1 MVKKRSIFR
10 KAGRRLIL
18 SAMVFVMGL
27 SLMPR
32 INSDA
37 ARGTTYLRRNG
48 IDVSKWQSGTDSS
61 GKKLN
66 IDWTNM
72 AKENVEFAL
81 IRVGHRYGHDVYA
94 GDGVTLR
101 YKSGDI
107 EEDSDYKYNF
117 ENAIANGIKV
127 GAYIYSQAITPEEAR
142 EEADYIISRVYNYK
156 VDLPIILDY
165 EYESGRSGR
174 LAEAAFS
181 KDEATKVCEAFAER
195 VKELGYTPMIYAN
208 QNVWT
213 EDLDAKRLEK
223 VARIWLARWTTTH
236 QESDGSGNTWTVQSD
251 MRIGDE
257 PTPATYTGVYDFW
270 QYSSQG
276 VGLSGI
282 RSAYVDLDFWYD
294 DGTLSA
300 GKDYSTIFDADYYLS
315 KYPDMK
321 QYEGNPAAML
331 QHFLTVG
338 AAEGRQGSKY
348 YDPSFYRN
356 RYPDLRAAFGD
367 NWGAYFDHYFNYGIK
382 EGREAFGLDFMRDF
396 ETVYEGVDYKSV
408 YDFNYYISKYPDL
421 VAAFGRYNDKA
432 ALSHFVN
439 YGIPEG
445 RQASLYFD
453 VSYYR
458 ENNADLKAV
467 FGNDN
472 MGLVRH
478 FITYGADE
486 GRDAVAGFNSDPSGD
501 GPDPA
506 EPGTDD
512 PKPEEPVS
520 HDYIEGAYTI
530 VLDPGHDD
538 VHAGAQ
544 YFGTGE
550 EDMTLKIGMYLREM
564 LKKARP
570 DINVMITRET
580 EECPVTDNAYSC
592 LNWRSTYSAA
602 ASADIYVSLHLNA
615 DASGRAS
622 GSLVFVP
629 NESYSKECYDEG
641 QKMGRTI
648 LDRLISLGLAD
659 YGLVTRDSDSIY
671 PDGSA
676 ADYYAVIR
684 NNKRNMIPAIIVEHA
699 FLSNRS
705 DYDTFINNEEGLKKL
720 AGADCEGILQY
731 IDGKK
736 HKAEV
741 FSPVYYAEHYP
752 DLSSGGSLD
761 IFGLYKHF
769 QTYGMNEKRQ
779 ASSDFDPEYYIA
791 KNPDLRG
798 KFGDNWSDYYAHF
811 LDEGI
816 SEGRK
821 GTGSD
826 HKRVGT
832 ITAWKGIDLAAVYS
846 PSYYLSNNPGLSEKV
861 GDDDIALIKDFVENG
876 MKEGKK
882 GNEEFDYLYYQRKN
896 PDLRSAFGTDKETYY
911 YHYATIG
918 IVEGREG
925 IGTDYTRVGTISS
938 LAGTDYSAVYDY
950 DYYIKAKPALKKT
963 FGDDDVAVLD
973 YFINTGMKNGDRAS
987 KEFDV
992 NYYRSQYPDLLQAF
1006 GDDLSAYYNHYM
1018 NYGKAEGRTGAKPA

>member
-27 SLMPR
+27 SLMPQ

-37 ARGTTYLRRNG
+37 ARGTTYIRRNG

-439 YGIPEG
+439 FGIPEG

-501 GPDPA
+501 GSDPA

-550 EDMTLKIGMYLREM
+550 EDMTLKIGMYLRDM

-1018 NYGKAEGRTGAKPA
+1018 NYGKAEGRTGAKPV

>member
-1 MVKKRSIFR
+1 MFMKRSFFR

-32 INSDA
+32 INADA
-37 ARGTTYLRRNG
+37 ARGTTYVRRNG

-142 EEADYIISRVYNYK
+142 EEADYVISRIYNYK

-181 KDEATKVCEAFAER
+181 KDEATKICEAFAER

-208 QNVWT
+208 QNVWN
-213 EDLDAKRLEK
+213 EDLDASRLEK
-223 VARIWLARWTTTH
+223 AARIWLAR
-236 QESDGSGNTWTVQSD
+236 WTVQSD

-257 PTPATYTGVYDFW
+257 PTPPTYTGIYDFW

-282 RSAYVDLDFWYD
+282 RSSYVDLDFWYD
-294 DGTLSA
+294 DGTLSG
-300 GKDYSTIFDADYYLS
+300 GKDYSAIFDADYYLS

-321 QYEGNPAAML
+321 QFEGNPAAML
-331 QHFLTVG
+331 QHFLTNG
-338 AAEGRQGSKY
+338 AAEGRRGSKY

-367 NWGAYFDHYFNYGIK
+367 NWKAYFDHYYDYGIK
-382 EGREAFGLDFMRDF
+382 EGREAFGLDYMRGF

-408 YDFNYYISKYPDL
+408 YDFNYYIQNYPDL
-421 VAAFGRYNDKA
+421 AAAFGRYNDKA
-432 ALSHFVN
+432 ALSHFVT
-439 YGIPEG
+439 YGIGEG
-445 RQASLYFD
+445 RQASPYFN

-458 ENNADLKAV
+458 EHYADLKAV

-478 FITYGADE
+478 FINYGADE
-486 GRDAVAGFNSDPSGD
+486 GRTAVEAFSSDPSGD
-501 GPDPA
+501 GQETSDPD
-506 EPGTDD
+506 
-512 PKPEEPVS
+512 PEEPVS
-520 HDYIEGAYTI
+520 YDYIEGAYTI

-550 EDMTLKIGMYLREM
+550 EDMNLKIGMYLREM
-564 LKKARP
+564 LKNARP
-570 DINVMITRET
+570 DINVMLTRET
-580 EECPVTDNAYSC
+580 EECPVTDNDYSC

-629 NESYSKECYDEG
+629 NESYSKECYEEG
-641 QKMGRTI
+641 QRMGRTI

-659 YGLVTRDSDSIY
+659 YGLVTRDSDAIY

-684 NNKRNMIPAIIVEHA
+684 NNKRNLIPAIIVEHA

-720 AGADCEGILQY
+720 AAADCEGILQY

-736 HKAEV
+736 HKTEV

-752 DLSSGGSLD
+752 ELSSGGSLD
-761 IFGLYKHF
+761 IFALYKHF
-769 QTYGMNEKRQ
+769 QLYGMNEKRQ
-779 ASSDFDPEYYIA
+779 ASDDFDPLYYIA
-791 KNPDLRG
+791 KYPDLRSV
-798 KFGDNWSDYYAHF
+798 FGDDWASYYNHF
-811 LDEGI
+811 IMNGADEGRI
-816 SEGRK
+816 AT
-821 GTGSD
+821 GTD
-826 HKRVGT
+826 HTRVGT
-832 ITAWKGIDLAAVYS
+832 ITSWKGFDLSSVYD
-846 PSYYLSNNPGLSEKV
+846 PDYYLSNNPGLSEKV

-876 MKEGKK
+876 MKEGRK
-882 GNEEFDYLYYQRKN
+882 GNEAFDYLYYQRKY
-896 PDLRSAFGTDKETYY
+896 PDLRSAFGTDKEQYY
-911 YHYATIG
+911 YHYVLIG
-918 IVEGREG
+918 KTEGREG
-925 IGTDYTRVGTISS
+925 SGTDYSRVGTISS

-950 DYYIKAKPALKKT
+950 DYYMEAKPALKKT
-963 FGDDDVAVLD
+963 FGDDDVAALD

-992 NYYRSQYPDLLQAF
+992 KYYRSQYPDLEQAF

-1018 NYGKAEGRTGAKPA
+1018 TYGKSEGRTGAKPAKKSGVN

>member
-1 MVKKRSIFR
+1 
-10 KAGRRLIL
+10 
-18 SAMVFVMGL
+18 MVFVMGL
-27 SLMPR
+27 SLMPQ

-37 ARGTTYLRRNG
+37 ARGTTYIRRNG

-439 YGIPEG
+439 FGIQEG

-486 GRDAVAGFNSDPSGD
+486 GRDAVAGFKSDPSGD
-501 GPDPA
+501 GSDPA